1 MNNET
6 LNVYRPKLRNA
17 FWAAGFAV
25 IAVPAF
31 IVLLNSVNLPSGTAA
46 EKALNIA
53 VFILSW
59 EVFEMSLISA
69 IHCFRNIFSGPS
81 VVLTNEKLWVMRK
94 GELAIPDIDAEKT
107 YVDKNSVTFYGKDGS
122 EIKVKSRMIS
132 IPVGTLAYAVKQR
145 TAAVEK
151 QTEGEV

>member
-25 IAVPAF
+25 IAIPAF
-31 IVLLNSVNLPSGTAA
+31 IVLLNSVNLPVGTAA

-53 VFILSW
+53 VFIISW
-59 EVFEMSLISA
+59 EVFEMSLMSA

-81 VVLTNEKLWVMRK
+81 VVLTNEKLWVMRQ
-94 GELAIPDIDAEKT
+94 GELAISDIDTEKT
-107 YVDKNSVTFYGKDGS
+107 AVDKNSVTFYG
-122 EIKVKSRMIS
+122 MIS
-132 IPVGTLAYAVKQR
+132 IPVGTLAYAVKRR
-145 TAAVEK
+145 TALLEK
-151 QTEGEV
+151 QTEAVKKTELLY